1 MTEADLIQGCL
12 ANKRIAQR
20 ELYEKYKKA
29 MFTLAYRL
37 CGDFDEA
44 ADVLQES
51 FIDIFKGLDSFKNQ
65 STLGAWMK
73 TIVSRKAIA
82 RFRNKVFFDQL
93 DSVAEQKQVVWE
105 SDLDIELLEK
115 GIMALPEGYR
125 SVIILYEIEG
135 YKHHEIAGLLGITEG
150 TSKSQLYHA
159 KRKLKEWI
167 EKCKINSDTY

>member
-1 MTEADLIQGCL
+1 MTEADLIKGCL
-12 ANKRIAQR
+12 KNQRTAQR
-20 ELYEKYKKA
+20 ELYERYKTA

-44 ADVLQES
+44 ADILQEA
-51 FIDIFKGLDSFKNQ
+51 FIDVFRGLDYFRQQ
-65 STLGAWMK
+65 STLGAWIK

-82 RFRNKVFFDQL
+82 RFRGKVTFDQL
-93 DSVAEQKQVVWE
+93 DSMAESRQVIWE

-115 GIMALPEGYR
+115 GLLALPEGYR

-135 YKHHEIAGLLGITEG
+135 YKHQEIAELMGISEG
-150 TSKSQLYHA
+150 TSKSQLYHG

-167 EKCKINSDTY
+167 ENAQRIN